1 MSVLAVVPARG
12 GSKGIPRKN
21 ITPLAGRPLLHWTI
35 EAALACDRIER
46 VLVSTDEP
54 EIVDVA
60 LACGADVPFLR
71 PAVLA
76 LDETPGIAPVLH
88 AVRWLEEREG
98 YRPEWVAL
106 LQPTSPLRDRDDIR
120 GALALGEGRGA
131 AAVVSVTEAAHHP
144 WWMKTLDDT
153 GRLRDWSEGSEG
165 ATRRQDLPPV
175 YALNGAIYLVRRQA
189 LVEQETLAPDPCLGY
204 VMPPERSLD
213 VDTAWD
219 LHLAELILTERQAH
233 VAA

>member
-1 MSVLAVVPARG
+1 MSVLALVPARG
-12 GSKGIPRKN
+12 GSRGIPRKN
-21 ITPLAGRPLLHWTI
+21 ITPLAGKPLLHWTI

-54 EIVDVA
+54 EIADVA

-76 LDETPGIAPVLH
+76 SDEAPGIDPVLH

-106 LQPTSPLRDRDDIR
+106 LQPTSPLRSTDDIR

-131 AAVVSVTEAAHHP
+131 AAVVSVTEAAQHP
-144 WWMKTLDDT
+144 WWMKTMDDG
-153 GRLRDWSEGSEG
+153 GRLRDWSEVPER
-165 ATRRQDLPPV
+165 AARRQDLPPA
-175 YALNGAIYLVRRQA
+175 YALNGAIYLVRRRA
-189 LVEQETLAPDPCLGY
+189 LMAQESLAPEPCLGFE
-204 VMPPERSLD
+204 MPPERSLD

-219 LHLAELILTERQAH
+219 LHLAHLILTERPAH
-233 VAA
+233 VAV

>member
-1 MSVLAVVPARG
+1 MSVLALVPARG

-21 ITPLAGRPLLHWTI
+21 ITLLAGKPLLHWTI

-54 EIVDVA
+54 EIADVA

-76 LDETPGIAPVLH
+76 SDEAPGIDPVLH

-106 LQPTSPLRDRDDIR
+106 LQPTSPLRSTDDIR

-131 AAVVSVTEAAHHP
+131 AAVVSVTEAAQHP
-144 WWMKTLDDT
+144 WWMKTMGEG
-153 GRLRDWSEGSEG
+153 GRLRDWSEVPER
-165 ATRRQDLPPV
+165 ATRRQDLPPA
-175 YALNGAIYLVRRQA
+175 YALNGAIYLVQRRA
-189 LVEQETLAPDPCLGY
+189 LMAQESLAPEPCLGFE
-204 VMPPERSLD
+204 MPPERSLD

-219 LHLAELILTERQAH
+219 LHLAHLILTERLAH
-233 VAA
+233 AAA